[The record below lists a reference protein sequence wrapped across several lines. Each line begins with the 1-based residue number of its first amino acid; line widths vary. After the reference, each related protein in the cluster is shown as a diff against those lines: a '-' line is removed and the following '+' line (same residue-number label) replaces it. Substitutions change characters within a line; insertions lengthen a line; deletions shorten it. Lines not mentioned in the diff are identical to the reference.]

1 MDKNKRNWII
11 AIVVVFILVFG
22 GGYLM
27 TRNNRYRA
35 K

>member
-22 GGYLM
+22 GRIWI
-27 TRNNRYRA
+27 TVN
-35 K
+35 